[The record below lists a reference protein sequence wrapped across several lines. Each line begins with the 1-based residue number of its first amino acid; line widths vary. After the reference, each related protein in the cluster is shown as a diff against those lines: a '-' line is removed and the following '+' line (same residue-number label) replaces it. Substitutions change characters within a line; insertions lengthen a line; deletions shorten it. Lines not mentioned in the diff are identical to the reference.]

1 MARLRFFLLSLAVL
15 VALLNVSATP
25 AAAQQPP
32 EFGTLVL
39 QVRPSNAEILID
51 GVQWPASETSDA
63 VKIQLAPGT
72 HKIEIRA
79 AGRQTFAQDVTIHA
93 GQSTPLNVSLTQ
105 SDRPV
110 VSPPPPPPPASTP
123 RPRVPEPQPP
133 PRQGPPPPPQSP
145 TGSHIKVGPG
155 DDGFMFAPD
164 VRFTEVNGRATTL
177 IGGYGGMVYGK
188 QLFVGA
194 GAYFQLYDSYNRY
207 MNYFGPVVEYRLFPE
222 KTIGLNLHAL
232 VGGGVAYGGTYPGHV
247 DPRYP
252 GYYYYPY
259 NNAFFV
265 FEPEAQV
272 SVRFSPVVSLK
283 GAIGYRLTAWS
294 GLNLDGVSGSVSL
307 QIGK

>member
-1 MARLRFFLLSLAVL
+1 MARLRVYFSYLTVL
-15 VALLNVSATP
+15 GALTALSATR
-25 AAAQQPP
+25 AVAQQPP
-32 EFGTLVL
+32 DFGTLVL

-63 VKIQLAPGT
+63 LKIQLAPGT
-72 HKIEIRA
+72 HKVEIRA
-79 AGRQTFAQDVTIHA
+79 AGRQTFVQDVTINA

-110 VSPPPPPPPASTP
+110 VSPPPPPAPTP
-123 RPRVPEPQPP
+123 RPRVPEQQPP
-133 PRQGPPPPPQSP
+133 PPGPPPPQSP
-145 TGSHIKVGPG
+145 PGSHIKVGPS

-164 VRFTEVNGRATTL
+164 VRFTEVNGRASTL

-188 QLFVGA
+188 QLLIGA
-194 GAYFQLYDSYNRY
+194 GAYFQVYDAYNRY

-232 VGGGVAYGGTYPGHV
+232 VGGGVAYGGNNCCYPVYGPYH
-247 DPRYP
+247 Y
-252 GYYYYPY
+252 GYYTPY
-259 NNAFFV
+259 NTGFFV

-272 SVRFSPVVSLK
+272 SVRFSPILSLK
-283 GAIGYRLTAWS
+283 GAVGYRVTS
-294 GLNLDGVSGSVSL
+294 GYNLDGVSGSVSL